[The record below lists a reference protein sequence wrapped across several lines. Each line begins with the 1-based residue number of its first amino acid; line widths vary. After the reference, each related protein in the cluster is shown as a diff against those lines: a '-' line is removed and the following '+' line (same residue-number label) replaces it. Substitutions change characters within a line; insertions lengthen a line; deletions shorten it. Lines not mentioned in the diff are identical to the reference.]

1 MDIQY
6 IFSKNLKYYLDLN
19 NKTQEDLSKDL
30 NIHRSVVSTW
40 CRGTAFPR
48 ADKIML
54 LSDYFNIDFIDLFI
68 DKNDLNNHY
77 TKEIVS
83 ILSKLDDEYKDIL
96 INQAR
101 GIANSYNNKR

>member
-40 CRGTAFPR
+40 CRGTSFPR

-54 LSDYFNIDFIDLFI
+54 LSDYFNIDFIDLFT
-68 DKNDLNNHY
+68 DKTNTDNCY
-77 TKEIVS
+77 VKEITS

-101 GIANSYNNKR
+101 GIIKTYNSKH